1 MRAKQ
6 TPRAPMDRSDCRV
19 LILPDGRRLAYAEY
33 GVRGGVPV
41 VYCHGFPSSR
51 LEVRFA
57 HAAAVEARLRLIAPD
72 RPGFGRSDPR
82 PGRRLVDWPAD
93 VAALLRD
100 LAIERYSVLGVSG
113 GAPYALACAVA
124 HAQRLDGVALVG
136 GLGPIDEP
144 ALARQMPWHAR
155 LARPLARHTP
165 VLVRLYFALLVA
177 GLRLAGPLLLALFVR
192 QLSAADRAA
201 LADAAVR
208 QALLETFR
216 EAARQG
222 ASAWVDDFSIYVHP
236 WGFDLSRV
244 DVPVQLWH
252 GGQDRVVAPAV
263 AHRVAKELAHC
274 HPHILPHDGHYSLP
288 LRHAHDILRALA
300 PTESP

>member
-1 MRAKQ
+1 
-6 TPRAPMDRSDCRV
+6 MDRRDCRV

-33 GVRGGVPV
+33 GVLGGAPV

-51 LEVRFA
+51 LESRLA
-57 HAAAVEARLRLIAPD
+57 HAAAVEAHLRLIAPD
-72 RPGFGRSDPR
+72 RPGFGRSDRR
-82 PGRRLVDWPAD
+82 PGRRLVDWPQD

-100 LAIERYSVLGVSG
+100 LAVERYRVLGVSG

-124 HAQRLDGVALVG
+124 HAQRVDGVTLVG
-136 GLGPIDEP
+136 GLGPMDEP
-144 ALARQMPWHAR
+144 GLAREMPWHAR
-155 LARPLARHTP
+155 LARTLVRRSPALAR
-165 VLVRLYFALLVA
+165 LFFALLVA
-177 GLRLAGPLLLALFVR
+177 GLRLAGPVLLALFVR

-201 LADAAVR
+201 LGDASVR
-208 QALLETFR
+208 QALLESFR

-222 ASAWVDDFSIYVHP
+222 APAWVDDFSILVRP
-236 WGFDLSRV
+236 WGFGLSRV
-244 DVPVQLWH
+244 HVPVQLWH

-263 AHRVAKELAHC
+263 ALRVAKELAAHC
-274 HPHILPHDGHYSLP
+274 HPHILPREGHYSLP